1 MELLYVF
8 LSIICIIWISK
19 TSFKKKKNLPPSPF
33 PCLPIIGHLYLVK
46 SPLYRSLGKISDRYG
61 PMLRLQFGTRP
72 FFLVSSPAAIE
83 ECLTTNDINF
93 ANRPHFLAGKY
104 LGYNYTSLF
113 WSDYGDH
120 WRGLRRIATVELLSS
135 HRLQT
140 LNAIRAE
147 EVQLLV
153 KRVYQSAMKD
163 GTVEMKSMFFELML
177 NVLMMM
183 IAGKR
188 YYGDSSADMD
198 EAQSFKKLVKESF
211 LVMESTDVSN
221 YIPWLKWIVGNEM
234 EKKMA
239 ALGKRRE
246 EFMQSLIDENRRN
259 RIMEKDDTKN
269 HNFIEVLLKLQES
282 QPEYYKDEIIKGLMQ
297 VNYIV

>member
-1 MELLYVF
+1 
-8 LSIICIIWISK
+8 
-19 TSFKKKKNLPPSPF
+19 
-33 PCLPIIGHLYLVK
+33 
-46 SPLYRSLGKISDRYG
+46 
-61 PMLRLQFGTRP
+61 MLRLQFGTRP

-163 GTVEMKSMFFELML
+163 GTVVAKLMVIPGCFLTLATVELCISWLHNLLCHCGGGCRFVKRSVPKRHDGWDRGAWKSMFFELML

-239 ALGKRRE
+239 ALGKKKRRVHAK
-246 EFMQSLIDENRRN
+246 LIDE
-259 RIMEKDDTKN
+259 T
-269 HNFIEVLLKLQES
+269 
-282 QPEYYKDEIIKGLMQ
+282 
-297 VNYIV
+297 